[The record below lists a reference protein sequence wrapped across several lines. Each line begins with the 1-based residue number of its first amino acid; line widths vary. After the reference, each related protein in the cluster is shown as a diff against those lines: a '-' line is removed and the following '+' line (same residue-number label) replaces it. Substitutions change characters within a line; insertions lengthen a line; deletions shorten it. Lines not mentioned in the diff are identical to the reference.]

1 MLNNFKKVI
10 EFHNI
15 FRPGSV
21 AAVPRL
27 LQLDKSVLRC
37 RLIAEELAEYAQAT
51 GVKLDITIESGQYY
65 YTADGSHEVL
75 SSLEAADALG
85 DILYVT
91 YGAAAE
97 HGFPINEVFN
107 EIHRSNMTKLGA
119 DGQPIIVDGK
129 VQKGPGYRKPDIKAV
144 LDWFRDD
151 PDAKLSGVRSKR

>member
-21 AAVPRL
+21 AKTPRML
-27 LQLDKSVLRC
+27 SRELSILRI
-37 RLIAEELAEYAQAT
+37 RLIAEELAEYAQAVGIRT
-51 GVKLDITIESGQYY
+51 QISVASGSYV
-65 YTADGSHEVL
+65 YTSIDSD
-75 SSLEAADALG
+75 STDQIEAADALG